1 MATIV
6 MRLDK
11 RAEKNGQYKVRI
23 RISHNG
29 TSSWIA
35 TGVYIEERYFN
46 EDSIYEPISKRAFM
60 YEEKREQLLAI
71 VRKFDE
77 VVFALK
83 RDEVANLD
91 EMSANDLR
99 EYIVGRKTTKKK
111 EVKKKPSGMSF
122 LNFFEQYGDSRA
134 SVNTKK
140 HYSYVL
146 RLLTSYCMERGV
158 MDIQIKDID
167 YLRMIDIAK
176 WVTDGGR
183 SDVTRYKVE
192 SYIRA
197 AYREAQ
203 RMKLVSRDDD
213 PFFDYK
219 IKSVQERDEVD
230 VMSVETLRKLLSL
243 DLSNQQGFAGLTK
256 ARDILMISFYLCGAN
271 LIDIFTMQKQ
281 DGEDVAFV
289 RHKIQ
294 GKTKRATRIFIEP
307 ELRKLMDK
315 YSGDNLMFRF
325 AEDVPNYYTFQRRL
339 NDRCERLSL
348 LIGEQVN
355 MQLIRR
361 TWATIAGE
369 LEAPDRVID
378 KSMGHKDAS
387 VKDIH
392 YEKYDW
398 ERTRKWNRKVI
409 DYVMDGVAIDSV
421 KCQKIFRKK

>member
-11 RAEKNGQYKVRI
+11 RAEKNGMYKVRI

-46 EDSIYEPISKRAFM
+46 EDSLYDPISKRAYM

-83 RDEVANLD
+83 RDEGANLD

-99 EYIVGRKTTKKK
+99 EYIVGRKSTKKK
-111 EVKKKPSGMSF
+111 DVKKKPSGMSF
-122 LNFFEQYGDSRA
+122 LHFFEQYGDSR
-134 SVNTKK
+134 SSINTQK
-140 HYSYVL
+140 HYAYVL

-158 MDIQIKDID
+158 MDMQIKDID

-219 IKSVQERDEVD
+219 IKNIQERDEVD

-243 DLSNQQGFAGLTK
+243 DLSNQQGVAGLTK

-271 LIDIFTMQKQ
+271 LIDIFTMEKQ
-281 DGEDVAFV
+281 EGEDVAFV

-315 YSGDNLMFRF
+315 YAGANLMFRF
-325 AEDVPNYYTFQRRL
+325 SEDVPNYYTFQRRL

-348 LIGEQVN
+348 LVGEQVN

>member
-35 TGVYIEERYFN
+35 TGVYIDERYFN
-46 EDSIYEPISKRAFM
+46 EDNLYDPISKKAYM
-60 YEEKREQLLAI
+60 YDEKREQLLSI

-83 RDEVANLD
+83 RDDGANLD

-111 EVKKKPSGMSF
+111 EVKKKASGMSF
-122 LNFFEQYGDSRA
+122 LHFFEQYGYSRS
-134 SVNTKK
+134 SVNTQK
-140 HYSYVL
+140 HYAYVL

-158 MDIQIKDID
+158 MDMQIKDID

-192 SYIRA
+192 SYIRS

-219 IKSVQERDEVD
+219 IKSVQERDEVY
-230 VMSVETLRKLLSL
+230 VMSVETLRKLLSI
-243 DLSNQQGFAGLTK
+243 DLSNQQGVAGLTK

-271 LIDIFTMQKQ
+271 LIDIFTMPKQ
-281 DGEDVAFV
+281 DGDDVSFV

-315 YSGDNLMFRF
+315 YAGANMMFRF
-325 AEDVPNYYTFQRRL
+325 ADDVPNYYTFQRRL

-398 ERTRKWNRKVI
+398 ERTRKWNRRII

>member
-35 TGVYIEERYFN
+35 TGVYIDERYFN
-46 EDSIYEPISKRAFM
+46 EDNLYDPISKKAYM

-83 RDEVANLD
+83 RDDGANLD

-111 EVKKKPSGMSF
+111 EVKKKQSGMSF
-122 LNFFEQYGDSRA
+122 LHFFEQYGDSR
-134 SVNTKK
+134 SSINTQK
-140 HYSYVL
+140 HYAYVL

-158 MDIQIKDID
+158 MDMQIKDID

-219 IKSVQERDEVD
+219 IKIVQERDEVD

-243 DLSNQQGFAGLTK
+243 DLSNQQGVVGLTK

-271 LIDIFTMQKQ
+271 LIDIFTMEKQ
-281 DGEDVAFV
+281 EGEDVSFV

-315 YSGDNLMFRF
+315 YAGANMMFRF

-348 LIGEQVN
+348 LVGEQVN

-398 ERTRKWNRKVI
+398 DRTRKWNRKVI

>member
-6 MRLDK
+6 IRLDK
-11 RAEKNGQYKVRI
+11 RAEKNGMYKVRI

-46 EDSIYEPISKRAFM
+46 EDNLYDPISKKAYM
-60 YEEKREQLLAI
+60 YEEKREQLLTI

-83 RDEVANLD
+83 RDEGANLD

-122 LNFFEQYGDSRA
+122 LHFFEQYGDSR
-134 SVNTKK
+134 SSINTQK
-140 HYSYVL
+140 HYAYVL

-158 MDIQIKDID
+158 MDMQIKDID

-203 RMKLVSRDDD
+203 RVKLVSRDDD

-219 IKSVQERDEVD
+219 IKSVQERDDVD
-230 VMSVETLRKLLSL
+230 VMSVDTLRKLLSL
-243 DLSNQQGFAGLTK
+243 DLRNQQGVAGLTK

-271 LIDIFTMQKQ
+271 LIDIFTMEKQ
-281 DGEDVAFV
+281 EGEDVAFV

-307 ELRKLMDK
+307 ELRKLMEK
-315 YSGDNLMFRF
+315 YAGANMMFRF

-348 LIGEQVN
+348 LVGEQVN

-409 DYVMDGVAIDSV
+409 DYVMEGVDIDSV

>member
-11 RAEKNGQYKVRI
+11 RAEKNGMYKVRI

-46 EDSIYEPISKRAFM
+46 EDNLYDPISKKAYM
-60 YEEKREQLLAI
+60 YEEKREQLLTI

-83 RDEVANLD
+83 RDDGANLD

-122 LNFFEQYGDSRA
+122 IHFFEQYGDSR
-134 SVNTKK
+134 SSINTQK
-140 HYSYVL
+140 HYAYVL
-146 RLLTSYCMERGV
+146 RLLTSYCMERNV
-158 MDIQIKDID
+158 MDMQIKDID

-203 RMKLVSRDDD
+203 RVKLVSRDDD

-219 IKSVQERDEVD
+219 IKSVQERDDVD

-243 DLSNQQGFAGLTK
+243 DLSNQQGVTGLTK

-271 LIDIFTMQKQ
+271 LIDIFNMQKQ
-281 DGEDVAFV
+281 EGEDVAFV

-294 GKTKRATRIFIEP
+294 GKTKRATHIFIEP

-315 YSGDNLMFRF
+315 YAGENMMFRF

-348 LIGEQVN
+348 LVGEQVN

>member
-11 RAEKNGQYKVRI
+11 RAEKNGMYKVRI

-46 EDSIYEPISKRAFM
+46 EDSLYDPISKKAYM
-60 YEEKREQLLAI
+60 YEEKREQLLSI

-83 RDEVANLD
+83 RDEGANLD

-122 LNFFEQYGDSRA
+122 LHFFEQYGDSRS
-134 SVNTKK
+134 SVNTQK
-140 HYSYVL
+140 HYAYVL
-146 RLLTSYCMERGV
+146 RILTSYCMERGV
-158 MDIQIKDID
+158 MDMQIKDID

-203 RMKLVSRDDD
+203 RMTLVSRDYD

-243 DLSNQQGFAGLTK
+243 DLSNQQGVDGLTK

-271 LIDIFTMQKQ
+271 LIDIFTMPKQ
-281 DGEDVAFV
+281 DGEDIAFV

-315 YSGDNLMFRF
+315 YEGENLMFRF

-348 LIGEQVN
+348 LVGEQVN

-398 ERTRKWNRKVI
+398 DRTRKWNRKII